1 MTLSPKDFDR
11 VVLLPQDREIMAITG
26 LNESEYRE
34 FVRELKRYSRIEPG
48 TIVNVVLSGFEVFL
62 IQLVVGAA
70 LSYAATLL
78 VPRAKPQVQPTAN
91 QVQGQTIVNGA
102 RFTPKAGFDSVQNV
116 VELGSVIP
124 LVYANR
130 QVIDGVSYGGV
141 RVNTNLLWSQIYS
154 VGGGQLLRGLFL
166 VSEGAVSGIDPTQ
179 FALGNN
185 LINNY
190 DLAITDHGRISVYY
204 RADGGRIVSADHIAG
219 QIAANDLGN
228 AENDGG
234 GDVFQVRSVDNV
246 YAPDFCFAVTPSNQT
261 TFGVYGFIGNHFA
274 YRPNP
279 VYRPSDQFQG
289 DSGGNVAC
297 YPDLGATLQRLKQNT
312 TFAGRAGIEGTSD
325 TIQVLTPG
333 DQVTYKIYTST
344 DANRTFS
351 SGGSTEGC
359 NDIGQAVA
367 GRQKGYDETIAV
379 GELYKIGTAV
389 GICISRTEQPFVS
402 EADSQNFGA
411 AQEVSAVFEIVRPG
425 QAHTW
430 TSSTLQAD
438 GGINATKG
446 THIFRFAEASFSTDR
461 EARVVEIGLRSAVQA
476 NIAGLCNFRD
486 VRSYTDLNYE
496 ACQKYLGQP
505 ISGKTFN
512 VFQNGNYSSPEVRYS
527 FFRIGYRVA
536 GTQDEFTQPEIVF
549 GVRSATGVALYNYLR
564 IQFPSY
570 SRWEVRVTPVT
581 GYEIRSGQV
590 TGALHILD
598 PHFEGSSSVF
608 VGDLMVT
615 YSGEQVSRNQS
626 TFSILGLTTT
636 NGQDP
641 GSGFD
646 DGTFFADAWGRLA
659 ESFYYSEVTAS
670 TSQPEHSIVYINT
683 ISENS
688 SVPEYDNMAL
698 VGMNIRSSTE
708 ISSLQQFS
716 VYINQGINQTS
727 AFPEVLYDL
736 LTNDRYGT
744 GAVLN
749 AAQVDQESFD
759 AAAIW
764 TNYRR
769 YFFDGA
775 VSEKINIR
783 SWGAQVANNYLL
795 DLVVRNGKFALQQVA
810 TFDGPE
816 TIRGLYTAGNII
828 DGSFEMAYSD
838 LQDRLPVRISVKWRQ
853 EKESSN
859 TVSSGLFPVIREV
872 TVREPTVPSDAP
884 IEEIDLS
891 DYCTSQTHAIDRAK
905 WELRSRRYVTHS
917 VKFKTT
923 PSEATLDIGS
933 VFKLGLETV
942 TYNQPANGAIADDG
956 TVTSWPELADG
967 DYDVL
972 LWDGK
977 TESLQQLTLRI
988 FNGKADHP
996 NSVFCLRSSV
1006 SDAQSYKA
1014 QSLSFDEEGNV
1025 EIEATYFPTNSDGVS
1040 LLTDGWDVASNWV
1053 IEGEL

>member
-1 MTLSPKDFDR
+1 MTLSPKEFDR

-26 LNESEYRE
+26 LSANEYRK
-34 FVRELKRYSRIEPG
+34 FIYELKRYSRIEPG
-48 TIVNVVLSGFEVFL
+48 TIVNIGIDLL
-62 IQLVVGAA
+62 LLQLVIGAA

-78 VPRAKPQVQPTAN
+78 VPRARPQVQPKAN
-91 QVQGQTIVNGA
+91 QVQGQNIVNGA

-130 QVIDGVSYGGV
+130 QVIDGVSYGGI
-141 RVNTNLLWSQIYS
+141 RVNTNLLWSQMYS
-154 VGGGQLLRGLFL
+154 VGGGQLLRAVFL
-166 VSEGAVSGIDPTQ
+166 VGEGTISGIDPTQ

-190 DLAITDHGRISVYY
+190 DLAVTDRGRVSIYY
-204 RADGGRIVSADHIAG
+204 KANGGRIVSGDHVAG

-234 GDVFQVRSVDNV
+234 GDVFQVRGIDNIFGS
-246 YAPDFCFAVTPSNQT
+246 DFCFASTPSNQT
-261 TFGVYGFIGNHFA
+261 SFGVYGFIGNHFG
-274 YRPNP
+274 YRLNP

-297 YPDLGATLQRLKQNT
+297 YPDLGATLQRLKQGT
-312 TFAGRAGIEGTSD
+312 TFPGRAGIEASSD
-325 TIQVLTPG
+325 TIELLQPG
-333 DQVTYKIYTST
+333 DTVTYKIYTST
-344 DANRTFS
+344 DANRTFT
-351 SGGSTEGC
+351 SGGSSEGC
-359 NDIGQAVA
+359 NDVGQAVA
-367 GRQKGYDETIAV
+367 GRQKSYDETLSI

-389 GICISRTEQPFVS
+389 GICTTRTQEPFVS
-402 EADSQNFGA
+402 DADSQNFGSS
-411 AQEVSAVFEIVRPG
+411 QEVSATFEIVRAG
-425 QAHTW
+425 QVHTW
-430 TSSTLQAD
+430 TSATLQAD
-438 GGINATKG
+438 GGINATQG
-446 THIFRFAEASFSTDR
+446 GHIYRFAEASFSTDR
-461 EARVVEIGLRSAVQA
+461 EARIVEIGLRSSLQTS
-476 NIAGLCNFRD
+476 ITGLCNFRD

-527 FFRIGYRVA
+527 FFRISYKVA
-536 GTQDEFTQPEIVF
+536 GTQGVFTEPEIVF

-564 IQFPSY
+564 LQFPSY

-590 TGALHILD
+590 SGPLHILD
-598 PHFEGSSSVF
+598 PHFSGLSTVL
-608 VGDLMVT
+608 VGDLRFT

-626 TFSILGLTTT
+626 TFSILSLTTT
-636 NGQDP
+636 NGLDP

-646 DGTFFADAWGRLA
+646 DGTFFGDAWARLA
-659 ESFYYSEVTAS
+659 ESFYYSEITAS
-670 TSQPEHSIVYINT
+670 TSQPEHSIVYVNT
-683 ISENS
+683 IAENS
-688 SVPEYDNMAL
+688 SVPKYDNMAL

-716 VYINQGINQTS
+716 VYINKGINATS

-749 AAQVDQESFD
+749 AAQIDKTSFD
-759 AAAIW
+759 EATAW
-764 TNYRR
+764 TNSHY

-775 VSEKINIR
+775 VSEKINLR
-783 SWGAQVANNYLL
+783 SWGAEVAKNFLL
-795 DLVVRNGKFALQQVA
+795 DLVVRNGKFALQPVA
-810 TFDGPE
+810 TFNGPE
-816 TIRGLYTAGNII
+816 TIKGLYTAGNII
-828 DGSFEMAYSD
+828 DDSFEMAYSE
-838 LQDRLPVRISVKWRQ
+838 LQDRIPVRISVKWRQ

-859 TVSSGLFPVIREV
+859 TVSSGLFPVVREV
-872 TVREPTVPSDAP
+872 TVREPSVPADAP
-884 IEEIDLS
+884 VEEIDLS

-923 PSEATLDIGS
+923 PTEATLDIGA

-942 TYNQPANGAIADDG
+942 TYSQPTNGAIASDG
-956 TVTSWPELADG
+956 TVTAWPELADG
-967 DYDVL
+967 DHNVL

-977 TESLQQLTLRI
+977 TSNIQEVTMKVA
-988 FNGKADHP
+988 NGKTSYKNA
-996 NSVFCLRSSV
+996 VFCLRGSV
-1006 SDAQSYKA
+1006 TEAQTYKT
-1014 QSLSFDEEGNV
+1014 QSLSFDEDGNIDV
-1025 EIEATYFPTNSDGVS
+1025 EATYFPTDSSGTS
-1040 LLTDGWDVASNWV
+1040 LLTQGWDVASNWV
-1053 IEGEL
+1053 IEGAL